1 MCGWPLGSQA
11 ERGGQDPFQTLGA
24 YFPAGQCLSIVLRV
38 FHGACCLFHCAANL
52 TKG

>member
-24 YFPAGQCLSIVLRV
+24 YFPAGQCLPIVSRV
-38 FHGACCLFHCAANL
+38 LHGACCLFHYQL
-52 TKG
+52 G